1 MMSLE
6 GIRVLDWTIY
16 QQGPVATVFLADLG
30 ADVIKME
37 HITPRR
43 LEITCHDDLHTVV
56 EGKVKNLKIGPEGF
70 ERDMAPSW
78 LEYIYRNQRF
88 LFFLGAV
95 ASLLSALWGI
105 KETIFK

>member
-1 MMSLE
+1 MFIS
-6 GIRVLDWTIY
+6 TIK
-16 QQGPVATVFLADLG
+16 QGEVKLYDVPGEEKIYKRDVVKMDHIALG
-30 ADVIKME
+30 
-37 HITPRR
+37 R
-43 LEITCHDDLHTVV
+43 LEISCSDDLHVFA
-56 EGKVKNLKIGPEGF
+56 EGEVKNLKVGPGGF
-70 ERDMAPSW
+70 ERDLAPSW